1 MAKKLNTFLGD
12 INDLIQNNNFM
23 QKIFTKIEDV
33 TTNNTMD
40 NNNNLEDAATTLDE
54 MPNEAV
60 ENSDIDVAQNN
71 DAEAT
76 ADDNLAQATHKT
88 KELEAQVTEL
98 KDKYLRLAAEF
109 ENYKRRT
116 TRERIELLDTAAKDT
131 IVAMLP
137 ILDDFDRAAKANE
150 TAADAQSI
158 TEGFNL
164 IHTRLQNT
172 LKQRGVREMDSTNA
186 PFNADEHE
194 AITEIPMGDDLKG
207 KVFDTVEKG
216 YFLNDKIIRYAKVV
230 VGK

>member
-1 MAKKLNTFLGD
+1 MAIFNSFRNNIQKIISD
-12 INDLIQNNNFM
+12 IADTTNNLMQQNNNDSDL
-23 QKIFTKIEDV
+23 QTADLHGSDLHSSDLHDDNAVAIETADAAPNETAADNLDASAAQ
-33 TTNNTMD
+33 TTN
-40 NNNNLEDAATTLDE
+40 
-54 MPNEAV
+54 
-60 ENSDIDVAQNN
+60 
-71 DAEAT
+71 
-76 ADDNLAQATHKT
+76 KT
-88 KELEAQVTEL
+88 KELEAQVAEL

-131 IVAMLP
+131 ILAMLP

-150 TAADAQSI
+150 TAEDAKSI

-172 LKQRGVREMDSTNA
+172 LKQRGVKEMESNGTN
-186 PFNADEHE
+186 FDADHHE